1 MEYVDYAMPL
11 RVMDSDTLSYLQ
23 QKKAIS
29 REHMEHKDLESGEYL
44 SRFSKA
50 DRLLPVITLVM
61 YCGEKPWDRARRL
74 MRCWSWAGCQ
84 KD

>member
-11 RVMDSDTLSYLQ
+11 RVMDGDTLSYLQ

-29 REHMEHKDLESGEYL
+29 REHMEHKDLERGA
-44 SRFSKA
+44 F
-50 DRLLPVITLVM
+50 
-61 YCGEKPWDRARRL
+61 